1 MTLSALDLSG
11 KDFQIELDVTIPKF
25 NRKNL
30 RCKWSY
36 DTKGDEAIIYSPTLS
51 LNGAKNICKN
61 LPPYAKVTN
70 VRAFSSKDPQA
81 LVFYTGPME
90 VPEEKYALFYDERLK
105 KMEKMVP
112 VLVKEMKQAARDLT
126 IVVALAKVDESLE
139 KMSKIFDN

>member
-1 MTLSALDLSG
+1 MAKTALDLSG
-11 KDFQIELDVTIPKF
+11 KDFQIELDITIPKS
-25 NRKNL
+25 NKKKL
-30 RCKWSY
+30 KCKWPY
-36 DTKGDEAIIYSPTLS
+36 DTRDDDAIIYSPTLS
-51 LNGAKNICKN
+51 LTGAKGVCKN

-70 VRAFSSKDPQA
+70 VRAFSSKDSQA

-90 VPEEKYALFYDERLK
+90 VPEDKYALFYDERLK

-112 VLVKEMKQAARDLT
+112 KLVNEMKQAAKDLT